1 MNIIKTTDSVESFAS
16 SRNQSSDKM
25 EVDKPDCES
34 SDILDSAEEDDIE
47 KRIKAKYKLLL
58 QE

>member
-34 SDILDSAEEDDIE
+34 SDVFDSEEEMDVE
-47 KRIKAKYKLLL
+47 NYMKAKYKLLL